1 MIKKNIIFL
10 VLFVSLTFASMV
22 DKKIENY
29 IGKNKYM
36 TQKKI
41 LQIIL
46 GNKNKYILDNNRTDD
61 IAILKTLEKNGF
73 MNLALSSPK
82 KVIVTFQ
89 VNSSPLLFLKIIN
102 DSLNAMGF
110 NFYITKKAIYDNKI
124 FLWTISLDSEYLID
138 PVSLSEE
145 LKQYGCKIT
154 NVTRLDKLHWEY
166 LISLNNAR
174 IQSLHVVSESTYKL
188 KKPIKP
194 YWINIDPEVKSIF
207 ISSYSLN
214 KWHPYIAFFNK
225 RLKILKIYQSNQ
237 VEKKVNME
245 IPQNTKYILID
256 DKYTLNNIRIGL
268 KIYTQ

>member
-1 MIKKNIIFL
+1 LIKKNIIFL
-10 VLFVSLTFASMV
+10 LLFASFAFADIV
-22 DKKIENY
+22 DDKIANY
-29 IGKNKYM
+29 IGKNEYM

-41 LQIIL
+41 LQIVM
-46 GNKNKYILDNNRTDD
+46 GNHNKYILDNNKTDD
-61 IAILKTLEKNGF
+61 IAILKALEKNGF

-89 VNSSPLLFLKIIN
+89 VDSAPLLFLKIIN
-102 DSLNAMGF
+102 DSLNAIGF

-145 LKQYGCKIT
+145 LKQYGCKII
-154 NVTRLDKLHWEY
+154 NVTKLDKLHWDY
-166 LISLNNAR
+166 AISLDNAK
-174 IQSLHVVSESTYKL
+174 IQSFHVVSESTYKL

-207 ISSYSLN
+207 ISSYPLN
-214 KWHPYIAFFNK
+214 RWHPYIAFFDK
-225 RLKILKIYQSNQ
+225 QLKILKIYQNNQ
-237 VEKKVNME
+237 KEEKVNIE

-256 DKYTLNNIRIGL
+256 DKYTLSNIRSGL
-268 KIYTQ
+268 KIYIK

>member
-10 VLFVSLTFASMV
+10 LLFASFSFADIV
-22 DKKIENY
+22 DDKISNY
-29 IGKNKYM
+29 IGKNEYM
-36 TQKKI
+36 AQKKI
-41 LQIIL
+41 LQIVM
-46 GNKNKYILDNNRTDD
+46 GNHNKYILENNRTDD
-61 IAILKTLEKNGF
+61 IAILKALEKNGF
-73 MNLALSSPK
+73 MNLALSSPQ

-89 VNSSPLLFLKIIN
+89 IDSTPLLFLKIIN

-145 LKQYGCKIT
+145 LKQYGSKII
-154 NVTRLDKLHWEY
+154 NVTKLDKLHWDY
-166 LISLNNAR
+166 AISLDNAK

-207 ISSYSLN
+207 INSYPLN
-214 KWHPYIAFFNK
+214 RWHPYIAFFNK
-225 RLKILKIYQSNQ
+225 QLKILKIYQNNQ
-237 VEKKVNME
+237 KEEKVNIE

-256 DKYTLNNIRIGL
+256 DKYTLSNIRSGL
-268 KIYTQ
+268 KIYTK